1 MKRLLSYVL
10 VVFGISPIFAQNPEV
25 KSAGELRKIMHDA
38 DLSAKIRLDTLH
50 RENLFAIGV
59 IDSLRGEI
67 SIINGKALISSI
79 KETFVRT
86 DTTFKHEAAMLVYA
100 YVKNWKTITIE
111 QDLNNSEEL
120 ELLIKRLASENG
132 IDVTKPFPFM
142 AKTWVKN
149 LSFHV
154 INWQSGMIHTA
165 DTHKQFAH
173 ELWHSAE
180 VVMLAGFY
188 SENHQGIFTPHSSK
202 MHVHTITSNPLT
214 SGHLETIETFG
225 KISVYFP
232 DNNNNTSKITTV
244 EAMKL
249 EEY

>member
-10 VVFGISPIFAQNPEV
+10 VVFGILPIAAQNPEV
-25 KSAGELRKIMHDA
+25 KSVGELRKIMHDA
-38 DLSAKIRLDTLH
+38 DLSSKIRLDTLPK
-50 RENLFAIGV
+50 ENLFAIGV
-59 IDSLRGEI
+59 VDSLHGEI
-67 SIINGKALISSI
+67 SIVNGKALISSI
-79 KETFVRT
+79 KDTFVRT
-86 DTTFKHEAAMLVYA
+86 DTTLNHEASMLVYA
-100 YVKNWKTITIE
+100 YVKNWKIITIE

-120 ELLIKRLASENG
+120 EVLIKRLASENG
-132 IDVTKPFPFM
+132 VDVTKPFPFM

-149 LSFHV
+149 MSFHV

-180 VVMLAGFY
+180 IVMLVGFY
-188 SENHQGIFTPHSSK
+188 SENHQGIFTPHNSK
-202 MHVHTITSNPLT
+202 MHVHTITSAPLT

-225 KISVYFP
+225 KISLYFP
-232 DNNNNTSKITTV
+232 DNNSTSKITTV